1 MIREK
6 MRNRFGWL
14 AEEAV
19 TEADG
24 REAFNVPS
32 ERLPEAAA
40 FLKECGYDFLVDM
53 VGMDYGDA
61 LGIIDYVARSEDTA
75 DVVVLKTVV
84 ADRERPVIPSVG
96 DVWEVALMYEREVH
110 DYFGIR
116 FAGNGDMRRLF
127 LRESWNGYP
136 LRKDYDASPEAN
148 PVPLENESLADM
160 DTVPSVEVGPD
171 GQRAHGAPA
180 VVRRGRLRHQLRTA
194 ASCHARRA
202 APARGARRRNRP
214 GRWTPISDTSTA
226 GWRNCARGIPI
237 RRYCT

>member
-171 GQRAHGAPA
+171 GNERTVLRPLYGEDDYVINFGPA
-180 VVRRGRLRHQLRTA
+180 CCTCAWRSTA
-194 ASCHARRA
+194 KSS
-202 APARGARRRNRP
+202 

>member
-1 MIREK
+1 

-136 LRKDYDASPEAN
+136 LRKDYDASPEATKTAS
-148 PVPLENESLADM
+148 PQELSPPPLCLLFSLHC
-160 DTVPSVEVGPD
+160 S
-171 GQRAHGAPA
+171 
-180 VVRRGRLRHQLRTA
+180 
-194 ASCHARRA
+194 
-202 APARGARRRNRP
+202 
-214 GRWTPISDTSTA
+214 TSTPF
-226 GWRNCARGIPI
+226 RSFHLSS
-237 RRYCT
+237 